1 MKKVGGGG
9 KKKEE
14 RGKWM
19 RRKGIWEVLGGVA
32 QPKQL
37 WKEGRENGK
46 YGREGW
52 DVGLSILSLTTRG
65 CRAGVRGEKR
75 DLGGGGCPSPLYAIV

>member
-9 KKKEE
+9 EE
-14 RGKWM
+14 RREG
-19 RRKGIWEVLGGVA
+19 EVDEEKRNLGSFGGVA

-75 DLGGGGCPSPLYAIV
+75 DWGVLSITQLYAIV